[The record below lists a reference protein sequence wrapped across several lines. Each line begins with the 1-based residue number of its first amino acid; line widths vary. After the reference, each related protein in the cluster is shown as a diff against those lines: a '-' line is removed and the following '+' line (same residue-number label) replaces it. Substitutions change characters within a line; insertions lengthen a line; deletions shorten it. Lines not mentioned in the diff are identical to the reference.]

1 MRITTGKYR
10 NRKLHMP
17 RGIRPTQDK
26 VRKAVFDIL
35 GDIEGLNF
43 LELFAGSGAVGFE
56 ALSRGAAGLTL
67 VECNRDA
74 VLAIKRNMDLL
85 KPDNCI
91 LFHLEAEKAVKL
103 LSLNR
108 KSFNIIFI
116 DPPYYKPPRLPKLEG
131 AVETAP
137 AASNVEPLAPRV
149 GSASTASNVEPWG
162 KKILQTLEA
171 YDILAPY
178 GLVVVQHSKLE
189 PLPDETINLGLVKE
203 AKYGDTWLSIFRK
216 KE

>member
-10 NRKLHMP
+10 NRKLHIP

-26 VRKAVFDIL
+26 VRKAAFDIL
-35 GDIEGLNF
+35 GDIEGLSF

-56 ALSRGAAGLTL
+56 ALSRGAAELTL

-74 VLAIKRNMDLL
+74 VLAIKRNISLL
-85 KPDNCI
+85 NPANCN
-91 LFHLEAEKAVKL
+91 LYHLEAEKAIKL
-103 LSLNR
+103 LSLDK

-116 DPPYYKPPRLPKLEG
+116 DPPYNKEM
-131 AVETAP
+131 T
-137 AASNVEPLAPRV
+137 
-149 GSASTASNVEPWG
+149 

-171 YDILAPY
+171 YDILSPY
-178 GLVVVQHSKLE
+178 GLVIVQHSRLE
-189 PLPDETINLGLVKE
+189 ELPKDALNFSLIKE
-203 AKYGDTWLSIFRK
+203 AKYGDTRLSIFRK

>member
-35 GDIEGLNF
+35 GDIEGLTF

-56 ALSRGAAGLTL
+56 ALSRGVAQLTL
-67 VECNRDA
+67 VECNRNS
-74 VLAIKRNMDLL
+74 VLAIKRNIALL
-85 KPDNCI
+85 KACACN
-91 LFHLEAEKAVKL
+91 LYHLESEKAIKL
-103 LSLNR
+103 LNFDKKR
-108 KSFNIIFI
+108 FDIIFT
-116 DPPYYKPPRLPKLEG
+116 DPPYHEDM
-131 AVETAP
+131 A
-137 AASNVEPLAPRV
+137 
-149 GSASTASNVEPWG
+149 

-171 YDILAPY
+171 YDILSPN
-178 GLVVVQHSKLE
+178 GLIVVQHSRLE
-189 PLPDETINLGLVKE
+189 QLPKDALKFSLIKE